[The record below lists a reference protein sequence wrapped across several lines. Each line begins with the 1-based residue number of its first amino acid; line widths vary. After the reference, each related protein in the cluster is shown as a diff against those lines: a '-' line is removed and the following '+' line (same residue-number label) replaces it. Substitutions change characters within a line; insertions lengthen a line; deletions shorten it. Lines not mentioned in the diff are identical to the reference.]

1 MIIDYGLAFK
11 IDDYAPPKKP
21 PLTGW
26 AHLWKPS

>member
-11 IDDYAPPKKP
+11 IDDYAPQKP

-26 AHLWKPS
+26 AFMKPS